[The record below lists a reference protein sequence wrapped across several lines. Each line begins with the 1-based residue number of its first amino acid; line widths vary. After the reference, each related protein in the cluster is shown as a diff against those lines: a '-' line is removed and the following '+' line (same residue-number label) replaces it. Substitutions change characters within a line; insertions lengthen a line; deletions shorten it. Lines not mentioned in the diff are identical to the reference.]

1 MFYNDF
7 YSIDDLPFNQKQK
20 EQVLEYLA
28 RQLYFILTELGM
40 DDHHKTYDPLTIEGG
55 IAHSYVFELGD
66 GGRHHKFSSLL
77 ELENLM
83 VTEVIQSIKKLKK
96 NS

>member
-1 MFYNDF
+1 MFYNNF
-7 YSIDDLPFNQKQK
+7 YSIDDLLLNQEQK

-66 GGRHHKFSSLL
+66 GGRHHKFSSLS

-83 VTEVIQSIKKLKK
+83 VTEVIQTIKKLKK
-96 NS
+96 